1 MNAALS
7 RIKSRIT
14 RSLFDRLGPS
24 AKAAII
30 QEICRQH
37 EFRLVTPYS
46 RRHLRLIPPNDGVIL
61 FLMNRREYHEEE
73 EINFVAQLLTPDSV
87 SIDVGANVGF
97 WTVVLGDV
105 VRAGTGRVFAFEPTP
120 ATYSDLRANMA
131 LNDLK
136 ECNVHAYQLGLADRP
151 SQLDL
156 HCYEVPSTSCGWNT
170 FGQPQFR
177 DATGKILATR
187 RVRVPVTTL
196 DAWWAETGKPACQFL
211 KLDVEGYE
219 SLVLLGAASFLAR
232 HRDLEDFFMLCEVN
246 SAALRSAGSGN
257 SALWDLIHRSGYQ
270 AYRFHRRSPSPPEL
284 NALEKDAFDQIQSEN
299 IFLTPL
305 GCPLAKRISQ
315 IRWD

>member
-1 MNAALS
+1 MQSALS
-7 RIKSRIT
+7 KIKSRIT
-14 RSLFDRLGPS
+14 RSLFDRLGTS

-61 FLMNRREYHEEE
+61 FLMNRREYHEEQ
-73 EINFVAQLLTPDSV
+73 EINFVARLLSPDSV

-120 ATYSDLRANMA
+120 ATYSDLLANMA
-131 LNDLK
+131 LNGLK
-136 ECNVHAYQLGLADRP
+136 ECHVHAYPLGLADRQ

-156 HCYEVPSTSCGWNT
+156 HCYEVPSASCGWNT
-170 FGQPQFR
+170 FGQPQSR

-196 DAWWAETGKPACQFL
+196 DAWWAETGYPACQFL

-219 SLVLLGAASFLAR
+219 SLVLQGAAAFLAR
-232 HRDLEDFFMLCEVN
+232 HRELEDFLVLCEVN
-246 SAALRSAGSGN
+246 SVALRSAGSGN
-257 SALWDLIHRSGYQ
+257 SELWDLIRSSGYQ
-270 AYRFHRRSPSPPEL
+270 PYRFHWESPSPPEL
-284 NALEKDAFDQIQSEN
+284 SALEQDAFNRIQSEN

-305 GCPLAKRISQ
+305 DSQLGRRISQ